1 MTASTRWWFGTF
13 IVVVFLAGTSV
24 GVIVDR
30 VWLMRGGPSG
40 ARPVLTERGPR
51 VVDINRMVEV
61 NLAGLRRHFALT
73 ASQEGAVRPLLEA
86 WANRIAGMQAST
98 RTQLQAETIRL
109 ETELAA
115 LLTPEQRDH
124 LSTARSVLALPAPGR
139 GGRFGGPDGG
149 RRGGPGRVGP
159 GFGPGGSAGRG
170 RE

>member
-30 VWLMRGGPSG
+30 LWLLRGGSSG

-61 NLAGLRRHFALT
+61 NLGGLRRHFGLT
-73 ASQEGAVRPLLEA
+73 ASQESSVRPLVEA
-86 WANRIAGMQAST
+86 WAKSITG
-98 RTQLQAETIRL
+98 LQATTREQLRSETVRF
-109 ETELAA
+109 ETELAG
-115 LLTPEQRDH
+115 LLTADQRDL
-124 LSTARSVLALPAPGR
+124 LSTARGVLALPAPDR
-139 GGRFGGPDGG
+139 GGRFGLPGGP
-149 RRGGPGRVGP
+149 RRGGP
-159 GFGPGGSAGRG
+159 GFGPGDATGRG